1 MRTSTKHQDMERTS
15 LIRSLG
21 GSAVLVAMGAVIV
34 AMLAGAS
41 GAATTA
47 APTNTGEPAITGTP
61 QEGQRLTSTT
71 GSWSGTQPMTFARRW
86 LRCGVDGGKPDG
98 SNCLAIPNATA
109 RRYVL
114 QAADVGFRLR
124 VRVTA
129 TNADGSATVASNAT
143 TKVTAAPAVPTNTT
157 EPTIAG
163 TPVVGNRL
171 TVNRGAWTGDQ
182 PITYSFRWLR
192 CNTAGDNCSEI
203 AGATDTEYVVVAKD
217 VGRTLRVRVTAKNDQ
232 GSRSALANPTA
243 VVQKSTPTPGSSI
256 PVTDVPNTARL
267 IVSDVRFTPN
277 PVRSKTGSITVS
289 IRVKDTRGNIIR
301 GALVFIRSTPRVTS
315 GGDRQATGNDG
326 WVTYKLVPN
335 ANFPK
340 PRNGFNVQFFVKA
353 YRAGDPPLAGIAAY
367 RLVQVRLAG

>member
-1 MRTSTKHQDMERTS
+1 M
-15 LIRSLG
+15 LAAIAA
-21 GSAVLVAMGAVIV
+21 AVV
-34 AMLAGAS
+34 AMLAGGS
-41 GAATTA
+41 GAAITT

-71 GSWSGTQPMTFARRW
+71 GTWSGTKPMAFARRW
-86 LRCGVDGGKPDG
+86 VRCGVDGGKPDG
-98 SNCLAIPNATA
+98 SDCLAIPNATT

-114 QAADVGFRLR
+114 KAADVGFRLR

-143 TKVTAAPAVPTNTT
+143 ATVTAAPARPTNTT
-157 EPTIAG
+157 EPTISG
-163 TPVVGNRL
+163 TAIVGNRL
-171 TVNRGAWTGDQ
+171 TANRGAWTGDQ

-203 AGATDTEYVVVAKD
+203 GGATDTEYVVVAND
-217 VGRTLRVRVTAKNDQ
+217 VGRTLRVRVTARNDQ

-243 VVQKSTPTPGSSI
+243 VVRSSAPPPGGS
-256 PVTDVPNTARL
+256 VAVGDVPNTARL
-267 IVSDVRFTPN
+267 IVSDVRFSPN
-277 PVRSKTGSITVS
+277 PVRSRTGPITVS

-301 GALVFIRSTPRVTS
+301 GALVFIRATPRVTS
-315 GGDRQATGNDG
+315 GGDRQATANDG
-326 WVTYKLVPN
+326 WLTYQLVPN
-335 ANFPK
+335 ANFPQ

-353 YRAGDPPLAGIAAY
+353 YRAGDPPLAGIAGY